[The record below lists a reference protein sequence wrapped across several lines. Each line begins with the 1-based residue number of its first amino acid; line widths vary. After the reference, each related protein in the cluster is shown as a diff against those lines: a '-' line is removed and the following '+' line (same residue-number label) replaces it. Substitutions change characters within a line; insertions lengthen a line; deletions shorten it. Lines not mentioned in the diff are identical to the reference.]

1 MANDQM
7 EELDSTRRH
16 AVTTIFEFLSY
27 VEKIENDGLTLLR
40 GQRDDWPLL
49 TKLGRNHIRLG
60 SRRPTPT
67 LDEKEKK
74 IIEEFRKKS
83 TPFLD
88 KAPKDD
94 WELLAIAQHH
104 GLPTR
109 LLDWTT
115 NPLVAL
121 WFVVRNGPGPKRKSN
136 FGVVWIFESN
146 DEDIVNDSSVESSPY
161 SLDRTM
167 IYIPSHLS
175 SRIAVQNSI
184 FTVHKYISL
193 HDWFYKFERSLRE
206 KVKLHKIIIPTDFF
220 EDFKKRLDV
229 YGINEATMFPGLDGL
244 ARHIEWKSNET

>member
-1 MANDQM
+1 MK
-7 EELDSTRRH
+7 ELDSYKSQV
-16 AVTTIFEFLSY
+16 VTTIYEFLSY

-49 TKLGRNHIRLG
+49 PKLGRKHIRLG
-60 SRRPTPT
+60 TERPTPT
-67 LDEKEKK
+67 LDEKERK

-88 KAPKDD
+88 KLPKND

-121 WFVVRNGPGPKRKSN
+121 WFVVRNGPGTRIKRINGKSI
-136 FGVVWIFESN
+136 FGIVWIFESKN
-146 DEDIVNDSSVESSPY
+146 EDIVNDASIDSSPY
-161 SLDRTM
+161 SIEKTM
-167 IYIPSHLS
+167 VYIPSHLS

-184 FTVHKYISL
+184 FTVHKYIGL
-193 HDWFYKFERSLRE
+193 HDWFYKFESNIRE
-206 KVKLHKIIIPTDFF
+206 KVKLHKIKIHIEFF
-220 EDFKKRLDV
+220 EDFKKSLDV
-229 YGINEATMFPGLDGL
+229 YGINDATMFPGLDGL
-244 ARHIEWKSNET
+244 ARHIEWKSNAT